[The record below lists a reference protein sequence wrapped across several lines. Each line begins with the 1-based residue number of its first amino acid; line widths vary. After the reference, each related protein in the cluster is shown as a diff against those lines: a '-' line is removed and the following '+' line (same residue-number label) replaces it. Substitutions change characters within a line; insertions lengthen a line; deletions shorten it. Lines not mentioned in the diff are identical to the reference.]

1 MLTMADHDEQ
11 ALKWRRDFPMLTKK
25 VHGHPLVYLDSAAT
39 AQKPQSVIERMR
51 RFYSEEYATV
61 NRGVYLIS
69 QQSTSECNRIRVLA
83 QQFIGANSSDE
94 IIFTKGTTEAIN
106 LVAHSFG
113 KKFLQAGD
121 EIIISTLE
129 HHANIVPWQMACEN
143 YGATLKVIPAN
154 DLGELDL
161 DAYQKLLNPKTKL
174 VALGHA
180 SNALGTIHPIEEM
193 IQLAKKVGAYTLI
206 DGAQAVPHFAVDVQ
220 KLDCDFYCFSAHKM
234 FGPTG
239 IGILY
244 GKADLLNQLP
254 PYQTGGDMIESV
266 TFEKSSFAPSPQRFE
281 AGTPAIAEIVG
292 LGAALE
298 YLQSL
303 NRKMCE
309 AHEQALLNYAT
320 ECLRSFPGVRLIGE
334 SKKKVAVLS
343 FVMDKVH
350 PHDIG
355 TVLDEVGIA
364 IRAGHHCAQPTM
376 QRYGVP
382 ATVRI
387 SIAHY
392 NTRSDIDRL
401 MAGLQKV
408 TKVFL

>member
-1 MLTMADHDEQ
+1 MLVMADHDEQ

-25 VHGHPLVYLDSAAT
+25 VHGHPLVYLDNAASS
-39 AQKPQSVIERMR
+39 QKPQSVIERMR
-51 RFYSEEYATV
+51 RFYAEEYATV
-61 NRGVYLIS
+61 NRGVYLLS
-69 QQSTSECNRIRVLA
+69 QQSTSECNRVRTLA
-83 QQFIGANSSDE
+83 QHFIGANSSDE

-113 KKFLQAGD
+113 KKFLNAGD
-121 EIIISTLE
+121 EVIISTLE
-129 HHANIVPWQMACEN
+129 HHANIVPWQMACETH
-143 YGATLKVIPAN
+143 GATLKVIPAN

-161 DAYQKLLNPKTKL
+161 AAYEKLLSEKTKL
-174 VALGHA
+174 VAIGHA

-206 DGAQAVPHFAVDVQ
+206 DGAQAVPHFAVNVQ

-239 IGILY
+239 VGVLY
-244 GKADLLNQLP
+244 GKKALLNQLP

-266 TFEKSSFAPSPQRFE
+266 TLEKSSFAPVPQRFE

-292 LGAALE
+292 LGATFE
-298 YLQSL
+298 YFHSL
-303 NRKMCE
+303 NRELCE
-309 AHEQALLNYAT
+309 THEQELLNYAT
-320 ECLRSFPGVRLIGE
+320 ECLRSFPGIRIIGE

-382 ATVRI
+382 ATARL

-408 TKVFL
+408 AKVFL

>member
-1 MLTMADHDEQ
+1 MTIMADHDEQ

-61 NRGVYLIS
+61 NRGVYLLS
-69 QQSTSECNRIRVLA
+69 QQSTSECHRVRQLL
-83 QQFIGANSSDE
+83 QHFIGAASTDE
-94 IIFTKGTTEAIN
+94 IVFTKGTTEAIN

-113 KKFLQAGD
+113 KKFLQPGD

-129 HHANIVPWQMACEN
+129 HHANIVPWQIACEN
-143 YGATLKVIPAN
+143 FGAVLKVIPAQDN
-154 DLGELDL
+154 GELDL
-161 DAYQKLLNPKTKL
+161 AAYKNLLSTKTKL
-174 VALGHA
+174 VAVGHA
-180 SNALGTIHPIEEM
+180 SNALGTINPVAEM

-239 IGILY
+239 IGVLY
-244 GKADLLNQLP
+244 GKKDLLNQLP

-266 TFEKSSFAPSPQRFE
+266 TFEKSTFCKAPQRFE

-292 LGAALE
+292 FGATLE
-298 YLQSL
+298 YLNSL
-303 NRKMCE
+303 NRQLCE
-309 AHEQALLNYAT
+309 THEQELLNYAT
-320 ECLRSFPGVRLIGE
+320 ECLRSFPGIRIIGE

-408 TKVFL
+408 AKVFL

>member
-1 MLTMADHDEQ
+1 MLVMADHDEQ

-25 VHGHPLVYLDSAAT
+25 VHGHPLVYLDNAASS
-39 AQKPQSVIERMR
+39 QKPQSVIERMR
-51 RFYSEEYATV
+51 RFYAEEYATV
-61 NRGVYLIS
+61 NRGVYLLS
-69 QQSTSECNRIRVLA
+69 QQSTSECNRVRTLA
-83 QQFIGANSSDE
+83 QHFIGANSSDE

-113 KKFLQAGD
+113 KKFLNAGD
-121 EIIISTLE
+121 EVIISTLE
-129 HHANIVPWQMACEN
+129 HHANIVPWQMACETH
-143 YGATLKVIPAN
+143 GATLKVIPAN

-161 DAYQKLLNPKTKL
+161 AAYEKLLSEKTKL
-174 VALGHA
+174 VAIGHA
-180 SNALGTIHPIEEM
+180 SNALGTINPVAEI

-206 DGAQAVPHFAVDVQ
+206 DGAQAVPHFAVNVQ

-239 IGILY
+239 VGVLY
-244 GKADLLNQLP
+244 GKKALLNQLP

-266 TFEKSSFAPSPQRFE
+266 TLEKSSFAPVPQRFE

-292 LGAALE
+292 LGATFE
-298 YLQSL
+298 YFHSL
-303 NRKMCE
+303 NRELCE
-309 AHEQALLNYAT
+309 THEQELLNYAT
-320 ECLRSFPGVRLIGE
+320 ECLRSFPGIRIIGE

-382 ATVRI
+382 ATARL

-408 TKVFL
+408 AKVFL